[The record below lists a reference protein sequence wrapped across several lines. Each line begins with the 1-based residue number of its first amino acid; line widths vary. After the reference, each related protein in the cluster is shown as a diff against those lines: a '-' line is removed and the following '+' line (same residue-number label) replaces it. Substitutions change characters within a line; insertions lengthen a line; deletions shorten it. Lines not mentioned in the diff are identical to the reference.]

1 MLCLLFGF
9 SPANQ
14 ATSLDFSNWL
24 VVLRIER
31 GLQSMSFFA
40 LHRHSPSAC
49 VISSSMRRANQWTPD
64 TRDRLSRHTCRPGAP
79 RRNHGRAPGL
89 GRRSGSGHGHG
100 RNRLSRGLLGQA
112 AQVAYSTVQRRPRTG
127 VRTHTTPRAFPSRL
141 VSFSP
146 ESDVLCR
153 WPPHRTTSGQRHAAR
168 DAKAAGTSLK
178 RSRDAVPG
186 AAGGNVESI

>member
-112 AQVAYSTVQRRPRTG
+112 AQVAYSGGHVPAY
-127 VRTHTTPRAFPSRL
+127 VRTRHRALSLRVSSASVPRAT
-141 VSFSP
+141 
-146 ESDVLCR
+146 CC
-153 WPPHRTTSGQRHAAR
+153 
-168 DAKAAGTSLK
+168 AAGRPTE
-178 RSRDAVPG
+178 PP
-186 AAGGNVESI
+186 AGSGMQLAMQRQRGRV